1 MALTLTDVDFDYS
14 AGTPLAQPALRC
26 VSLSVAPGEC
36 VVVMGPSGSGKTTL
50 LRIAAGLLRPSG
62 GGVFVDGTRGGARGA
77 DAFRGVVGLAFQ
89 RPETQFFAATVR
101 EDVAFGPRNLGA
113 ADGADVAAAR
123 SALELVGLPPE
134 MFADR
139 SPFTLSGGEAR
150 RAALAGVLAMSPRY
164 LLLDEPTS
172 GLDAAGRRAV
182 SEVMARV
189 RPTAGVV
196 VVTHDA
202 GEFLGGADRVVVL
215 DEGTTAFSGGVEA
228 LLSAAERLEAEG
240 VWTPPEHVRAQVLA
254 RRLGRLAGPPVL
266 DPAAAARTLLGSGG
280 AA

>member
-1 MALTLTDVDFDYS
+1 MALTLTDVAFDY
-14 AGTPLAQPALRC
+14 AEGTPIAQPALHG
-26 VSLSVAPGEC
+26 VTLSVSPGEC
-36 VVVMGPSGSGKTTL
+36 VVVLGPSGSGKTTL
-50 LRIAAGLLRPSG
+50 LRIAAGLLSASRG
-62 GGVFVDGTRGGARGA
+62 RVTVDGSVGGARGV

-89 RPETQFFAATVR
+89 RPETQFFAATVL

-113 ADGADVAAAR
+113 GERSAAAAR
-123 SALELVGLPPE
+123 SALELVGLSPDD
-134 MFADR
+134 FADR

-182 SEVMARV
+182 SEAIARV
-189 RPTAGVV
+189 RATAGVV

-202 GEFLGGADRVVVL
+202 GEFLGGADRVLVL
-215 DEGTTAFSGGVEA
+215 REGTTVFAGGVDA
-228 LLSAAERLEAEG
+228 LLACADRLEDEG
-240 VWTPPEHVRAQVLA
+240 AWVPPEHVRAQLLA
-254 RRLGRLAGPPVL
+254 RRAGRLLGPPVL
-266 DPAAAARTLLGSGG
+266 DPLSAARSLLAQGG

>member
-1 MALTLTDVDFDYS
+1 MALTLTDVAFDYA
-14 AGTPLAQPALRC
+14 AGTSFAQPALHG
-26 VSLSVAPGEC
+26 VTLSVAPGEC

-50 LRIAAGLLRPSG
+50 LRIAAGLLGPSRG
-62 GGVFVDGTRGGARGA
+62 AVSVDGSAGGARGA
-77 DAFRGVVGLAFQ
+77 DAFRGVVGLVFQ
-89 RPETQFFAATVR
+89 RPEAQFFASTVR

-113 ADGADVAAAR
+113 GEDAALAAAD
-123 SALELVGLPPE
+123 SALDFVGLPPDL
-134 MFADR
+134 FSDR

-182 SEVMARV
+182 AKAIARV
-189 RPTAGVV
+189 RVSAGVV

-202 GEFLGGADRVVVL
+202 GEFLDGADRVLVL
-215 DEGTTAFSGGVEA
+215 REGATVFCGGVDA
-228 LLSAAERLEAEG
+228 LLSAADRLEAEG
-240 VWTPPEHVRAQVLA
+240 AWMPPEHVRAQLLA

-266 DPAAAARTLLGSGG
+266 DPLAAARAMLAPGG
-280 AA
+280 VT